1 MVPKHF
7 CYIKWNLSIPTSC
20 IIRNISLVPWC
31 IGFDWFHYTTISHR
45 HSWNIVQVY
54 EAGLNNQPCDIVP
67 TPYRSRPF
75 IGAFICIYK
84 CRMFPWMRNCVEI
97 TKNANRFGDVM
108 LSVECPSANYK
119 KLAYRSNHIEDC
131 SIEWVS
137 GWLLFNTNSA
147 IFQLIHAE
155 NKLIFKEMVMR
166 SALY

>member
-20 IIRNISLVPWC
+20 IIRHISLVPWC
-31 IGFDWFHYTTISHR
+31 IGFDWFHYTTISHC

-75 IGAFICIYK
+75 IGAIICIYK
-84 CRMFPWMRNCVEI
+84 CRMFPWIENCVEI
-97 TKNANRFGDVM
+97 TKNANHFGDVM
-108 LSVECPSANYK
+108 LSVECSSANYK

-131 SIEWVS
+131 SIELVS
-137 GWLLFNTNSA
+137 GWLLFNANSA
-147 IFQLIHAE
+147 IFQLIQAE
-155 NKLIFKEMVMR
+155 NKLIFEEIVMR